1 MDATL
6 QKVTWL
12 MRRIAEL
19 AMFSMMGLTML
30 DVAGRY
36 LFNFPVAGSVELTE
50 LMMVAVIFSGIA
62 LSSAARGHVTV
73 DLIAMNLSGR
83 VRWAQRILGE
93 GVSLSIMLVLTV
105 VSWNKAHE
113 VAEYADLT
121 AVLLIPIAP
130 AAYFMAVV
138 LGITTVFHLVQLVAT
153 IRQGASHA

>member
-6 QKVTWL
+6 HKVTWL
-12 MRRIAEL
+12 MRRIAEV
-19 AMFSMMGLTML
+19 AMFSMMGLTLL

-153 IRQGASHA
+153 IRQGASHD

>member
-105 VSWNKAHE
+105 ISWNKAHE